1 MKTIQ
6 LKASAIALFT
16 CLILAS
22 PAFSQTEKGY
32 DGDQSVKS
40 GQRDNEDRET
50 NLDWIGLFGL
60 FGLTGLIGS
69 RQPNHQTTGTIRKTL
84 IATTVIATAALLT
97 MAEPAVSRALQ
108 DSDGDNS
115 SVASDNDDGHTNF
128 GWVGLLGLAGLL
140 GLRKRRSD
148 DNTLT
153 RPGTR

>member
-1 MKTIQ
+1 MKSMRTTAWV
-6 LKASAIALFT
+6 LALST
-16 CLILAS
+16 CLIGAT

-50 NLDWIGLFGL
+50 NFDWIGLFGL
-60 FGLTGLIGS
+60 LGLTGLIGP
-69 RQPNHQTTGTIRKTL
+69 RQRQERPVSVVRKTL
-84 IATTVIATAALLT
+84 IATTIIATAGLLS
-97 MAEPAVSRALQ
+97 MAEPAMSRALQ
-108 DSDGDNS
+108 ESDGDNS

-140 GLRKRRSD
+140 GLRKRRSS

-153 RPGTR
+153 R